1 MEVKMIKG
9 FLIVL
14 LLMLLLLGIMFGGS
28 MFIKYQSQPKEAT
41 FGDLME
47 ELDNEKV
54 KEVKTK

>member
-1 MEVKMIKG
+1 MIKG